1 MGAGEF
7 YAGAGTAGFDPV
19 TTVPPTAIPRAPTAI
34 AFDLATGRHL
44 FANGAPVPQHPVD
57 QAVLHA
63 LGIEVGSLQASP
75 TVGQRFRTIRG
86 LATARGPAAARAETE
101 AALASLLAAGD
112 IELQSVAIAPGRG
125 GVPEI
130 QIAYKNLRSGTSRTL
145 SR

>member
-7 YAGAGTAGFDPV
+7 DAGGGEAGFDAV
-19 TTVPPTAIPRAPTAI
+19 VTVPPTAIPRAPAAI

-44 FANGAPVPQHPVD
+44 FADGAPVAQHPVD

-63 LGIEVGSLQASP
+63 LGLEAASLHASP
-75 TVGQRFRTIRG
+75 AVGQRFRAIRG
-86 LATARGPAAARAETE
+86 ITTARGPAAARAETE